1 MAGANQSLNFSVKGA
16 MNMTFY
22 DKMVEIA
29 DEWAEQEGA
38 SAIDAEAAA
47 DYALKQKLYD
57 REPPTK
63 RELCIRDMRRALQ
76 HATFSDAQGTE
87 VRAKH
92 ALRIVVGEQMQ
103 LPLIVYVDPRTAKPD
118 MMYEAF
124 KQNLDAIKNDVRRH
138 AIEKRSYDLNN
149 IYNATLPLF
158 DYDLTQVAEDAMMT
172 GEYDDT
178 YESDDV
184 ASPEPTKK

>member
-1 MAGANQSLNFSVKGA
+1 MSFN
-16 MNMTFY
+16 
-22 DKMVEIA
+22 DEMVRIA

-47 DYALKQKLYD
+47 DYALKHRLYQ
-57 REPPTK
+57 RQPPTQ

-76 HATFSDAQGTE
+76 QAKFVDAQGNE

-92 ALRIVVGEQMQ
+92 ALRTFVGEQLD
-103 LPLIVYVDPRTAKPD
+103 LPIIVYVDPRTAKPEP
-118 MMYEAF
+118 MFEAF
-124 KQNLDAIKNDVRRH
+124 KQNLEAIKNDVKRH
-138 AIEKRSYDLNN
+138 AIEKHSYDLNN

-158 DYDLTQVAEDAMMT
+158 DYDFNQVAEDAKMT

-178 YESDDV
+178 YEPDDLPT
-184 ASPEPTKK
+184 PEPTKK

>member
-47 DYALKQKLYD
+47 D

>member
-1 MAGANQSLNFSVKGA
+1 MSFNDEMVK
-16 MNMTFY
+16 
-22 DKMVEIA
+22 IA
-29 DEWAEQEGA
+29 EEWQEQEGA

-47 DYALKQKLYD
+47 DYALRTRQYD
-57 REPPTK
+57 RQPPTQ

-76 HATFSDAQGTE
+76 QVKYTDAQGNE

-92 ALRIVVGEQMQ
+92 ALRIVGEQIP

-118 MMYEAF
+118 LMYEAF

-158 DYDLTQVAEDAMMT
+158 DYDFNQVAEDAMMT

-178 YESDDV
+178 YEDDL
-184 ASPEPTKK
+184 PEPDPIKK

>member
-1 MAGANQSLNFSVKGA
+1 
-16 MNMTFY
+16 MTFY

-47 DYALKQKLYD
+47 DYALQTKQYQ
-57 REPPTK
+57 RQPPTQ

-76 HATFSDAQGTE
+76 QAKFFDAQGNQ

-92 ALRIVVGEQMQ
+92 ALRTFVGEQLD
-103 LPLIVYVDPRTAKPD
+103 LPIIVYVDPRTAKPD
-118 MMYEAF
+118 LMEEAF
-124 KQNLDAIKNDVRRH
+124 RQSLEAIKNDVKRH
-138 AIEKRSYDLNN
+138 AIEKQSYDLNN

-158 DYDLTQVAEDAMMT
+158 DYDFNEVAEEARMS

-178 YESDDV
+178 YEADNIPD
-184 ASPEPTKK
+184 PKPTKK

>member
-1 MAGANQSLNFSVKGA
+1 
-16 MNMTFY
+16 MTFY

-38 SAIDAEAAA
+38 TAIDAEAAA
-47 DYALKQKLYD
+47 DYALKNKLYQ
-57 REPPTK
+57 RQPPTQ

-76 HATFSDAQGTE
+76 QVKFVDAQGNE

-92 ALRIVVGEQMQ
+92 ALRIVGEQME

-118 MMYEAF
+118 QMAEAF
-124 KQNLDAIKNDVRRH
+124 KQSLDAIKNDVRRH

-158 DYDLTQVAEDAMMT
+158 DYDFTQVAEDAMMT

-178 YESDDV
+178 YEPDDIPD
-184 ASPEPTKK
+184 AEPTKK